1 MTFDEMVEEVYTH
14 TNRRSWVAETRQAL
28 ISAARHYH
36 AVENWGNDRV
46 ENTYAIP
53 VPAYTIDVAKDTA
66 WPNLRVFEWIRK
78 WDPTG
83 VDPFTGLMSGAAG
96 NFFENKDAG
105 VLVNG
110 YGQEI
115 ANVYYELGSNVRFIS
130 NTSVANIKFS
140 YLAWP
145 TLYPYSSFNSWFMTK
160 MPELLIVNA
169 ALRIAI
175 LATDAAKVRTYTALD
190 AQNYVDA
197 LAAFA
202 TLKAK

>member
-36 AVENWGNDRV
+36 SVESWGNDRV
-46 ENTYAIP
+46 EATYAIP
-53 VPAYTIDVAKDTA
+53 VPAYTVDLAKDTV

-78 WDPTG
+78 WDAAG
-83 VDPFTGLMSGAAG
+83 VDPFSGLASGAAG
-96 NFFENKDAG
+96 AFYENKDAG
-105 VLVNG
+105 ALVNG
-110 YGQEI
+110 YGREI
-115 ANVYYELGSNVRFIS
+115 ANVYYELGSNVRLIS
-130 NTSVANIKFS
+130 DTRIDHIKYS

-145 TLYPYSSFNSWFMTK
+145 TLYPYTSFNSWFMNK

-169 ALRIAI
+169 ALRIFI
-175 LATDAAKVRTYTALD
+175 LATDAGKIKTFTALD
-190 AQNYVDA
+190 LQNYIDA
-197 LAAFA
+197 LASFA